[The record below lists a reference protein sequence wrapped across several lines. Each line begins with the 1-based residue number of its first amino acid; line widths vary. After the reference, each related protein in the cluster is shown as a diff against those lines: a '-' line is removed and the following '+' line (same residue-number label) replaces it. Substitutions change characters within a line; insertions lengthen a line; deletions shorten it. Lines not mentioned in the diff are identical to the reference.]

1 MQHQPRPW
9 SCTPYHTPQAT
20 TACLCAA
27 DGHPLSHMINHR
39 EEARKY
45 DPQGN
50 YVRRWLPVLARLPVE
65 YMHRCCPRL
74 SAPFFRWQAQGSSR
88 GSAMVMLL
96 LCLLLTPHLAGRCC
110 SS

>member
-1 MQHQPRPW
+1 
-9 SCTPYHTPQAT
+9 
-20 TACLCAA
+20 
-27 DGHPLSHMINHR
+27 MINHR

-74 SAPFFRWQAQGSSR
+74 LPPACLRLVSR
-88 GSAMVMLL
+88 LCVVMLL
-96 LCLLLTPHLAGRCC
+96 VLPVAGCPPGWPLLQQL
-110 SS
+110 S